1 MRRRDR
7 RTLARVVVPYLGF
20 SVAWILLSDH
30 VVRLL
35 APEPDLVSSLQSIK
49 GLFFV
54 TVSAGLIFL
63 LLRREL
69 QALAEERRTRH
80 EAEARRARAE
90 RDLAVSDAEHRVRTE
105 ALTTE
110 NQQLEEARKR
120 AESAD
125 RMKSVF
131 LATMSH
137 ELRTPLNSIIG
148 FSGILLQGIPGP
160 LNDEQRKQLGMVQ
173 SSARHLLAL
182 ITDVLDISKIEAGQL
197 EVECKPF
204 DLPDAIRNVVASVD
218 TLAQHKGLRLTV
230 TVHDEVGVVHS
241 DNRRF
246 QQVLLN
252 LLGNAIKFTDTGG
265 VDLLVRPD
273 GPDDILAIVSD
284 TGIGIPEEHLENI
297 FLPFTQVAD
306 GTNKKYEGT
315 GLGLSISHRLVERMG
330 GRMWVTSDVG
340 SGSTF
345 CFTVPVSG
353 PRRGS

>member
-1 MRRRDR
+1 MNRDHVS
-7 RTLARVVVPYLGF
+7 LARVIVPYLVF

-30 VVRLL
+30 VVNIS
-35 APEPDLVSSLQSIK
+35 APSPDVVASLQSAK

-54 TVSAGLIFL
+54 TASAAVIFL

-69 QALAEERRTRH
+69 QALAEERRTRQ
-80 EAEARRARAE
+80 EAELRRAQAE
-90 RDLAVSDAEHRVRTE
+90 RDLAVSEAEHRVRTE

-110 NQQLEEARKR
+110 NQQLEDAKRR

-204 DLPDAIRNVVASVD
+204 DVPDAVRAVVSS
-218 TLAQHKGLRLTV
+218 LNAQAHQKGLRMTV
-230 TVHDEVGVVHS
+230 TVHDEVNVVHG

-252 LLGNAIKFTDTGG
+252 LLGNAIKFTDAGG
-265 VDLLVRPD
+265 VDLVVCKE
-273 GPDDILAIVSD
+273 GPDDLLAVVTD
-284 TGIGIPEEHLENI
+284 TGIGIPEEHLESI

-315 GLGLSISHRLVERMG
+315 GLGLSISRRLVERMG
-330 GRMWVTSDVG
+330 GRMWATSDVG

-345 CFTVPVSG
+345 RFTVPVSG